1 MNCKHGKPGRGGF
14 TLIEIMVVLVII
26 AVLMATAVPSYR
38 DSTRK
43 SARTAAR
50 AALYD
55 VASRQE
61 QYFMNNK
68 SYSGTLA
75 GLGLPEKYAV
85 DRTSKM
91 VAVNSA
97 ARVYHIELM
106 NASAA
111 AFEVLATAQRD
122 QAEDD
127 CGNFSLKSDGAQAVS
142 GVMGSL
148 ACW

>member
-1 MNCKHGKPGRGGF
+1 M
-14 TLIEIMVVLVII
+14 
-26 AVLMATAVPSYR
+26 
-38 DSTRK
+38 
-43 SARTAAR
+43 RTKL
-50 AALYD
+50 AL
-55 VASRQE
+55 
-61 QYFMNNK
+61 
-68 SYSGTLA
+68 TLA

-122 QAEDD
+122 QAEDS